1 MCTKLSTFFANFVDN
16 SVDYSEFF
24 AILVSY
30 NLSARVQKC
39 AYFCVI
45 FIVKTPLSFTCRHTP
60 SFSGIYF
67 REVTAMISFSE
78 VKGLDVL
85 SKIDCSI
92 VGRIENAFFDEYC
105 KKIAYFVT
113 SGDNPRLIP
122 PAEIKRFADVAVVE
136 DAVSIL
142 NLEDADLTALV
153 GAVGKTV
160 YTPFGVSKGE
170 IIDCFFDEK
179 GKVAT
184 FRTSSGEISP
194 AEIRGVGDVVVLKEN
209 RKSRKRKVDF
219 SSFAAEDAPVSIQAE
234 TDKDGGAV
242 IPAPTVS
249 IAVGGDFTPPRI
261 IGDYNF
267 LLGRT
272 LSADL
277 LTYSGD
283 LIAPANS
290 FVTIDVVEKARA
302 NGKLLDLTLNSK

>member
-1 MCTKLSTFFANFVDN
+1 
-16 SVDYSEFF
+16 
-24 AILVSY
+24 
-30 NLSARVQKC
+30 
-39 AYFCVI
+39 
-45 FIVKTPLSFTCRHTP
+45 
-60 SFSGIYF
+60 
-67 REVTAMISFSE
+67 MISFSE

-113 SGDNPRLIP
+113 GGEHPRLIP
-122 PAEIKRFADVAVVE
+122 PAEIKRIADVVVLE

-142 NLEDADLTALV
+142 NLEDADLTAYV
-153 GAVGKTV
+153 SAVGKTV

-184 FRTSSGEISP
+184 YKTPFGEISP

-209 RKSRKRKVDF
+209 RKPRKRKVDF
-219 SSFAAEDAPVSIQAE
+219 SSLATEDTPVSLQADA
-234 TDKDGGAV
+234 DKIGGAI
-242 IPAPTVS
+242 IPPPTVT
-249 IAVGGDFTPPRI
+249 IGVGGDFTPPRI

-283 LIAPANS
+283 LIAPENS